1 VQQGADAMTAE
12 PLRARVTIPNEQ
24 GLHMRPLG
32 EFVKL
37 VLRFQSSVYV
47 QKHNQPRVNGR
58 SIMDLLTLG
67 ADQGTELTLE
77 VSGPDQE
84 AALPALVGF
93 LQNLIQWEEA
103 NSAEA
108 P

>member
-1 VQQGADAMTAE
+1 MTAE

-37 VLRFQSSVYV
+37 ASRFQSSIFV
-47 QKHNQPRVNGR
+47 QKSGRPRINGR
-58 SIMDLLTLG
+58 SIIELLTLG
-67 ADQGTELTLE
+67 AEQGTELTLE

-84 AALPALVGF
+84 EALRALTDF
-93 LQNLIQWEEA
+93 LASLVQWEEA
-103 NSAEA
+103 N
-108 P
+108 PV

>member
-1 VQQGADAMTAE
+1 MSGE

-37 VLRFQSSVYV
+37 AMRFQSAVYV
-47 QKHNQPRVNGR
+47 QKNDRPRINGR

-77 VSGPDQE
+77 VSGADQE
-84 AALPALVGF
+84 AALQALVGF
-93 LQNLIQWEEA
+93 LNNLVQWEEA
-103 NSAEA
+103 NAAEA